1 MNGTRTASE
10 HFGDF
15 VAEVMQG
22 VSFVRGIADT
32 QLYSD
37 AQSQAANLH
46 VDEEQAVGTS
56 GMQLPRSH
64 TR

>member
-15 VAEVMQG
+15 VADVTQEM
-22 VSFVRGIADT
+22 SFVRGNEDT

-37 AQSQAANLH
+37 AQTQGATELA
-46 VDEEQAVGTS
+46 
-56 GMQLPRSH
+56 R
-64 TR
+64 R